1 MKKLV
6 SYVFL
11 WTAVVTFMLG
21 GCQSMTDEVPTSSLQ
36 EHYYFVKKVEHRTL
50 SMESVVTNEIPDVWQ
65 GKISDYFGILDALEA
80 YNIGRTITREAAFS
94 RSVASLPAY
103 SETNIVQQAFKD
115 GIDDGA
121 VKDVNV
127 LRRRDQSRRRL
138 QEKFWGCGVA
148 SEEDDPEACATTD
161 GGVATN
167 YYSELAASYTSGY
180 KNGWCVVN
188 RLKKSPIS
196 TVIGC
201 GGPYLGPDA
210 MRRAYV
216 YGWYSACHDYF
227 VSHGDEVHYV
237 DQSGCI
243 VQVGLD
249 SVDYYRMKVDRFKE
263 REFEFLLFCA
273 RQRQGFYSQLW
284 QLLFVYRK

>member
-1 MKKLV
+1 MKKV
-6 SYVFL
+6 SLNANGLIFIL
-11 WTAVVTFMLG
+11 LTIGCITTTEESAMMLG
-21 GCQSMTDEVPTSSLQ
+21 EFQVL
-36 EHYYFVKKVEHRTL
+36 KKIEQRVL
-50 SMESVVTNEIPDVWQ
+50 SVGTVVTNEVPDVCQ
-65 GKISDYFGILDALEA
+65 GKISDYFGIIEALEA
-80 YNIGRTITREAAFS
+80 YNKGRTIIREAVSSQA
-94 RSVASLPAY
+94 VASVPVY
-103 SETNIVQQAFKD
+103 SETNIVKQAFRD
-115 GIDDGA
+115 GIDDGT

-243 VQVGLD
+243 V
-249 SVDYYRMKVDRFKE
+249 
-263 REFEFLLFCA
+263 
-273 RQRQGFYSQLW
+273 
-284 QLLFVYRK
+284 